1 MDHPK
6 NMVFS
11 RLENV
16 NTENAVSQKIS
27 LTRPIYLNKI
37 KMSQNTP
44 YFSNLCT
51 CEYQGVRNVS
61 FSKHFPYVLNE

>member
-16 NTENAVSQKIS
+16 NTENTVSQKIS
-27 LTRPIYLNKI
+27 LTWPIYLNEI

-44 YFSNLCT
+44 
-51 CEYQGVRNVS
+51 
-61 FSKHFPYVLNE
+61 

>member
-11 RLENV
+11 RLEKV
-16 NTENAVSQKIS
+16 NTENTVSQKIS
-27 LTRPIYLNKI
+27 LTWPIYLNEI

-44 YFSNLCT
+44 
-51 CEYQGVRNVS
+51 
-61 FSKHFPYVLNE
+61 